1 MSETYK
7 AELKD
12 GIWSNVKQMAK
23 DDPAIITDVAGIF
36 DPTGAADLTSAGIRA
51 IKGDWWGA
59 LFSAVSAV
67 PFGDLIGKSKLL
79 ARYGPKGAKLGGAIA
94 SYFGKSAKAL
104 QESLVGM
111 KGAKA
116 AIAAR
121 KRALEKVREAMKKKR
136 AKKNCA
142 ECKKVPNG
150 RMPRNGEN
158 GNWVD
163 KAGNKIDQP
172 ANGDGFFKF
181 NEPKKLPDGRTVDG
195 IDYKDGFPN
204 FDNYVVGQK
213 HDLPVV
219 TGNAA
224 TDGTALSNM
233 LGKPPPD
240 PQKYVL
246 NHFEDGT
253 VGYVPRVIHDTG
265 QGGVAHVGG
274 NSLIN
279 SELF

>member
-1 MSETYK
+1 MSEAYK
-7 AELKD
+7 TELKD

-51 IKGDWWGA
+51 VKGDWWGA

-150 RMPRNGEN
+150 RMPANGKN
-158 GNWVD
+158 GNWTD
-163 KAGNKIDQP
+163 AAGNKIAQP
-172 ANGDGFFKF
+172 ADGNGFFKF
-181 NEPKKLPDGRTVDG
+181 SETKTLPDGTKVDG
-195 IDYKDGFPN
+195 IAYKDGFPD
-204 FDNYVVGQK
+204 FDKYVVGGKQDISVVSGEVGADARTLQK
-213 HDLPVV
+213 EF
-219 TGNAA
+219 GIRN
-224 TDGTALSNM
+224 
-233 LGKPPPD
+233 PD
-240 PQKYVL
+240 AQNYVL
-246 NHFEDGT
+246 HHFEDGQ
-253 VGYVPRVIHDTG
+253 VGYIPKTIHNTTND
-265 QGGVAHVGG
+265 GVAHVGG
-274 NSLIN
+274 ASMID
-279 SELF
+279 SQLF

>member
-51 IKGDWWGA
+51 VKGDWWGA

-150 RMPRNGEN
+150 RMPANGKN
-158 GNWVD
+158 GNWTD
-163 KAGNKIDQP
+163 AAGNKIAQP
-172 ANGDGFFKF
+172 ADGNGFFKF
-181 NEPKKLPDGRTVDG
+181 SETKTLPDGTKVDG
-195 IDYKDGFPN
+195 IAYKDGFPD
-204 FDNYVVGQK
+204 FDKYVVGGKQ
-213 HDLPVV
+213 DISVV
-219 TGNAA
+219 TGDAA
-224 TDGTALSNM
+224 TDARTLQRE
-233 LGKPPPD
+233 LGVANPGHSD
-240 PQKYVL
+240 YVL

-253 VGYVPRVIHDTG
+253 VGYVPRVVHDTAG
-265 QGGVAHVGG
+265 GGVAHVGG
-274 NSLIN
+274 ASMID
-279 SELF
+279 SPLF